1 MSKTL
6 NNTLPFKRG
15 GVGSDVENIWCKK
28 IASLGYDDPWNDTDS
43 RQKRMFREDI
53 RELVDEGGWTC
64 GLETSSD
71 ASEIAIPANK
81 SLFGVKQAEVYK
93 HTQTRASREGDEQ
106 NLRDYLYEFY
116 VRGDRLEK
124 IPVALRIPG
133 LGDFPGSGCLRS
145 KVHYTAIYLGHSGL
159 GLEPVG
165 VDESRFD
172 YFWIQA
178 PEGMSQ
184 NEAVDIFTTR
194 ISSRSN
200 DDSVSKV
207 RAKNKADRA
216 IELERAWERACSLPH
231 HWASLSASFEDKK
244 KYAIEE
250 HFPNISYYPEPSVA
264 GDIINDAF
272 AGHRGQPI
280 DHLSD
285 AELSQVFSQF
295 FPRRKWVEGSSKS
308 RYTYKKVS
316 ASRLLTMD
324 GVVKVQQPEN
334 WTYDNIQDA
343 KLAAKEVYAV
353 ITQPSKVTSH
363 NTVLEN
369 IKSCLEAIK
378 EYNVHPMREEQ
389 GYPLYRGL
397 LFLKHLDLPTDVHQ
411 AYEFSDD
418 ERFEDV

>member
-1 MSKTL
+1 MPKTFS
-6 NNTLPFKRG
+6 NTLPFKRG
-15 GVGSDVENIWCKK
+15 SVGSDVENIWCKR

-53 RELVDEGGWTC
+53 TELVEAGWKP
-64 GLETSSD
+64 GIETSSD
-71 ASEIAIPANK
+71 ASKIAIPANK
-81 SLFGVKQAEVYK
+81 SLFGEKQAEVYK

-106 NLRDYLYEFY
+106 DLRDYLYEFY

-124 IPVALRIPG
+124 MPVALRIPE

-145 KVHYTAIYLGHSGL
+145 LVHYTGIHLGYSGL
-159 GLEPVG
+159 DLEPVG
-165 VDESRFD
+165 VEGSRFD
-172 YFWIQA
+172 YFWLEP
-178 PEGMSQ
+178 PEGMSL
-184 NEAVDIFTTR
+184 NEAVDIFTTK

-207 RAKNKADRA
+207 RSKNKADRA
-216 IELERAWERACSLPH
+216 IELERAWERACLNPN
-231 HWASLSASFEDKK
+231 HWASLTASFEDKK

-250 HFPNISYYPEPSVA
+250 HFPNISYQPEPSVA

-280 DHLSD
+280 DPLSD
-285 AELSQVFSQF
+285 IELSQVFSQL
-295 FPRRKWVEGSSKS
+295 FPRRKWAEGSSKS

-334 WTYDNIQDA
+334 WKNNSIQDA

-353 ITQPSKVTSH
+353 IMQPPKVTSQ
-363 NTVLEN
+363 NTVSEYT
-369 IKSCLEAIK
+369 SACLKAIR
-378 EYNVHPMREEQ
+378 EYNLHPMREEQ

-397 LFLKHLDLPTDVHQ
+397 LFLKHLDLPSDVHK
-411 AYEFSDD
+411 AYEFADND
-418 ERFEDV
+418 EFVSM